1 MFQPIKRLA
10 LSNRRIVFYYY
21 SYANHLY
28 NLFLNVLPPLIRQ
41 IFLKLSLRKFGPNSL
56 IDYGSFFRYPKKVKI
71 GKNVEINRGF
81 QVYPSFIDERHVVL
95 IEDNVIIGPN
105 VTLFGAGQ
113 LIDKNQV
120 LDVSGDIIIRNGA
133 YIGGNS
139 IIRYGV
145 EIGERS
151 VVAAGSVVVKDVPTR
166 YVVGGNPAKPLRSIP
181 KF

>member
-1 MFQPIKRLA
+1 MKDM
-10 LSNRRIVFYYY
+10 S
-21 SYANHLY
+21 
-28 NLFLNVLPPLIRQ
+28 
-41 IFLKLSLRKFGPNSL
+41 
-56 IDYGSFFRYPKKVKI
+56 
-71 GKNVEINRGF
+71 
-81 QVYPSFIDERHVVL
+81 
-95 IEDNVIIGPN
+95 
-105 VTLFGAGQ
+105 FGAGQ